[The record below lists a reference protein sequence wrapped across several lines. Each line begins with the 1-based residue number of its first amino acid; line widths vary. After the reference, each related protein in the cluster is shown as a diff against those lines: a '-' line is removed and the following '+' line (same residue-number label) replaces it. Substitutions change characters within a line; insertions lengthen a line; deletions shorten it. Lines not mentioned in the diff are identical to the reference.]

1 MMPQDR
7 ILPKKEKLALLPPTA
22 EAATPLSDQI
32 VVGKSFVG
40 HSGLSKTKEKGP
52 GAIASVRGHLQKQHW
67 CLYIYHIMGVLLRR
81 IE

>member
-7 ILPKKEKLALLPPTA
+7 ILPKKEQLALLPPTA

-52 GAIASVRGHLQKQHW
+52 GPLQVPGDTCKNNTGV
-67 CLYIYHIMGVLLRR
+67 CIVYHIMGVLLRR